1 MKRRNF
7 LLSLGLGSGA
17 AIINPEYSNAAR
29 KKKGHTDTIKKVKKA
44 MLSIQRMAWEQGT
57 AAQALLEMGDSD
69 LVILFAKEAVLGD

>member
-7 LLSLGLGSGA
+7 ILGIGLGSGA
-17 AIINPEYSNAAR
+17 AIINPEYSFAAG

-57 AAQALLEMGDSD
+57 AAQALLEW
-69 LVILFAKEAVLGD
+69 